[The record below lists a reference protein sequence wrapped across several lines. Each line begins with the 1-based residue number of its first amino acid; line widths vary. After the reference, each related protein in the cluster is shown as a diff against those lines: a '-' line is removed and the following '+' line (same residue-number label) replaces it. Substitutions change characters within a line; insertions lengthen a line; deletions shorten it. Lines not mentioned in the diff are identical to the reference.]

1 MMSGAVQNSLLSNP
15 MLVNAFLAW
24 TMSID
29 IDSTLS
35 PDSSANS
42 CGIDVANCKT
52 DSMLILFNRVIC
64 TGLMP
69 NKSSR

>member
-1 MMSGAVQNSLLSNP
+1 MVQNSLLSNP

-42 CGIDVANCKT
+42 CGIDVANCK
-52 DSMLILFNRVIC
+52 LITNNVKDWPEMYWQLIK
-64 TGLMP
+64 P
-69 NKSSR
+69 